1 MGTHIRAGLELRFD
15 EFEKVLVVHAR
26 AVVHVTIDFVDVVKV
41 TMRDDL
47 EERKKKKRDQE
58 QRGLR
63 VRKRRNDKDQVV
75 FGLRIKGI
83 KPSGQLSPWL
93 S

>member
-47 EERKKKKRDQE
+47 EERKKKKKGSRAKGFESQ
-58 QRGLR
+58 
-63 VRKRRNDKDQVV
+63 KRRNDKDQVV

-83 KPSGQLSPWL
+83 KLSGQLSPWL